1 MATKAK
7 RFIPEGYTTVTP
19 YLTVRSGE
27 EALAFY
33 KKAFNASEIYRLKR
47 PDGRVGH
54 VEVQIGNA
62 RVMLGEPFPGGGTM
76 GGTNSSLCLYVE
88 DCDQLFKQAVAA
100 GGKEVMAVQDMY
112 WGDRAGT
119 FADPFGQTWTICTHK
134 EDLSPQEIE
143 QRMKD
148 LPPPT
153 AKK

>member
-33 KKAFNASEIYRLKR
+33 KKAFNASEIYKLKK

-54 VEVQIGNA
+54 AELQIGNA
-62 RVMLGEPFPGGGTM
+62 RVMVGEPMGGSTTM
-76 GGTNSSLCLYVE
+76 GGTAGSLCLYVE
-88 DCDQLFKQAVAA
+88 DADQLFKQGVSA

-119 FADPFGQTWTICTHK
+119 FADPFGHTWTVCTHK
-134 EDLSPQEIE
+134 EDLTPQEIE
-143 QRMKD
+143 QRMKEQA
-148 LPPPT
+148 PS
-153 AKK
+153 KK